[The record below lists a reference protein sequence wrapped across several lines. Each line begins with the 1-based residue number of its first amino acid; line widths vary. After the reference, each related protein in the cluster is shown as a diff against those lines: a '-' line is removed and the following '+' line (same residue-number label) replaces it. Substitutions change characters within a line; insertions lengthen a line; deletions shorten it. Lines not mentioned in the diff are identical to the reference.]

1 MNYDIIGDI
10 HGHASE
16 LERLLQK
23 LGYQL
28 NEGVYAHSANR
39 KVIFLGDFIDRGPK
53 IRETLHIVKNMCDA
67 GNAEAIMGNHEFNA
81 VCFDTPNQIKG
92 GFQRAHTFTEINQH
106 FETLKQFK
114 NFNDEWK
121 MFLNWFKVLPMFI
134 EKETFRAVHAC
145 WDDKHINWLK
155 KNYKGELSI
164 EFLTEFNDED
174 NEENI
179 VNKVIEETL
188 KGKEINLKNGDTFFD
203 KDGVERKECRVKWWQ
218 PIEQRITNKDVLMM
232 CPVPYGKKPNEHE
245 DAYNYTSNITVF
257 FGHYWLKG
265 NPVLENEKA
274 ICLDYSVAK
283 KGHLVA
289 FKSEYLTGKN
299 KEKGFVF

>member
-121 MFLNWFKVLPMFI
+121 MFLNWFKVLPIFI
-134 EKETFRAVHAC
+134 EKEIQIEGLA
-145 WDDKHINWLK
+145 
-155 KNYKGELSI
+155 YKSDFSL
-164 EFLTEFNDED
+164 
-174 NEENI
+174 
-179 VNKVIEETL
+179 
-188 KGKEINLKNGDTFFD
+188 
-203 KDGVERKECRVKWWQ
+203 R
-218 PIEQRITNKDVLMM
+218 PIEQS
-232 CPVPYGKKPNEHE
+232 E
-245 DAYNYTSNITVF
+245 F
-257 FGHYWLKG
+257 FCLASHYWG
-265 NPVLENEKA
+265 SARPLEFHPTTRVPP
-274 ICLDYSVAK
+274 D
-283 KGHLVA
+283 H
-289 FKSEYLTGKN
+289 
-299 KEKGFVF
+299 

>member
-16 LERLLQK
+16 LEKLLQK

-28 NEGVYAHSANR
+28 NEGVYSHSNNR
-39 KVIFLGDFIDRGPK
+39 IVIFLGDFIDRGPK
-53 IRETLHIVKNMCDA
+53 IRETLHIVKNMCDT

-81 VCFDTPNQIKG
+81 VCFDTPDKLNG
-92 GFQRAHTFTEINQH
+92 GFYRAHTFTEINQH

-114 NFNDEWK
+114 GFEDEWDK
-121 MFLNWFKVLPMFI
+121 FLDWFKVLPMFI
-134 EKETFRAVHAC
+134 EKEDFRAVHAC
-145 WDDKHINWLK
+145 WDDTHINWLRN
-155 KNYKGELSI
+155 NYKGKLTSKFLANFNEDNSI
-164 EFLTEFNDED
+164 E
-174 NEENI
+174 
-179 VNKVIEETL
+179 NKVIEETL

-232 CPVPYGKKPNEHE
+232 CPVQYGKKPNEND
-245 DAYNYTSNITVF
+245 DAYNYTSNKTVF

-265 NPVLENEKA
+265 NPVIENEKA

-289 FKSEYLTGKN
+289 FKSEYLAKTN
-299 KEKGFVF
+299 KQEGFVF